1 MSSPQPAVQPEGL
14 GMRQAEYAAQAIERF
29 EPGQDL
35 NSEVNVSSV
44 TSAIDSLGRIRRLR
58 RFRRNYG
65 KSGILK
71 QLVSAWTRKQS
82 RWIIDLQ
89 TTNRLFQARTAFGGP
104 FRSRENDQYS
114 NDTLNG

>member
-29 EPGQDL
+29 EAGQDL
-35 NSEVNVSSV
+35 SSEVNASSV

-71 QLVSAWTRKQS
+71 QLASAWTRKQS

-89 TTNRLFQARTAFGGP
+89 TTNRLFQARTAFGEP
-104 FRSRENDQYS
+104 FSESRKYQ
-114 NDTLNG
+114 